1 MWGGSLGMVDG
12 NGADRRTEGHL
23 TYMDPHHPY
32 HHHHRYHHHHHHH
45 CLVPGGS
52 WLVSKRGT
60 PVELRGARLTWLM
73 SPRHSPPVRRS
84 GSHGKASKNC
94 LTLFYPAFKKS
105 CYCIKD
111 KLSSANG
118 MQNVLKQ
125 CIVCMNV
132 NVCMIYTVVLDTLL
146 LDHLPGLKQPTQMRT
161 NAVVAFILLK
171 RLFVFFGK
179 ICHFCRW
186 DICPSR
192 IWPFQYF
199 MLQKIFSLNRS
210 LYVSPLLKNNL

>member
-1 MWGGSLGMVDG
+1 M
-12 NGADRRTEGHL
+12 
-23 TYMDPHHPY
+23 
-32 HHHHRYHHHHHHH
+32 
-45 CLVPGGS
+45 
-52 WLVSKRGT
+52 
-60 PVELRGARLTWLM
+60 ELRGARLTWLM

-146 LDHLPGLKQPTQMRT
+146 L
-161 NAVVAFILLK
+161 I
-171 RLFVFFGK
+171 
-179 ICHFCRW
+179 I
-186 DICPSR
+186 
-192 IWPFQYF
+192 FQG
-199 MLQKIFSLNRS
+199 
-210 LYVSPLLKNNL
+210 